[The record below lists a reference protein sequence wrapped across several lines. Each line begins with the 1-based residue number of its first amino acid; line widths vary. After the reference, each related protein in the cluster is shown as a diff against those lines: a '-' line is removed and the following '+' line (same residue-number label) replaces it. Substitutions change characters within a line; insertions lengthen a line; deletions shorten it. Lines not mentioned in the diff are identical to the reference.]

1 MFFPQTGTN
10 YLGKDV
16 SGFSIDYAI
25 MNPTGYFFY
34 SLYSLSGFIDSK
46 LGTGEVLADDLAF
59 TLMAFSM
66 STMQMTQIFIYPR
79 GTQKFKT
86 SVLILLVI
94 LYSAVFLAFI
104 LEIVGVNTN
113 VHTSFLEVAGYGKA
127 IITCVKYIPQVVLNY

>member
-1 MFFPQTGTN
+1 M
-10 YLGKDV
+10 

-79 GTQKFKT
+79 GT
-86 SVLILLVI
+86 
-94 LYSAVFLAFI
+94 
-104 LEIVGVNTN
+104 
-113 VHTSFLEVAGYGKA
+113 
-127 IITCVKYIPQVVLNY
+127 